1 MVGVCVLTYKIERR
15 KLAAN
20 IFLKTAETHTSCF
33 QKDGVLYNK
42 EKGLE
47 KIQENE
53 IWKWAKTG
61 LLKRVLVKKM
71 TYILKPFRKCP
82 AFKFLI

>member
-1 MVGVCVLTYKIERR
+1 VVGVCVLTYKIERR

-53 IWKWAKTG
+53 I
-61 LLKRVLVKKM
+61 
-71 TYILKPFRKCP
+71 
-82 AFKFLI
+82 